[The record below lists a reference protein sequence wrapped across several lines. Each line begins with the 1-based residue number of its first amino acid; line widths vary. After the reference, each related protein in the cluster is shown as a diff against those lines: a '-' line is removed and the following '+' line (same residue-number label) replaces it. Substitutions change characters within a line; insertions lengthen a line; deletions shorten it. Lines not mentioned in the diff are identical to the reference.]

1 MCGLVWQLRAA
12 SDSGASGSEENGR
25 DHIRLDALHPRL
37 SRQEHT
43 RSCHK
48 RRVVAAWLACKAFVG
63 GTDDGVIRVLSLCG
77 YLLGAYSC
85 PYGGETKQA
94 ELFIAVCNQL
104 EYQHSHSC
112 ACHVGRLRLNSGG
125 VITEEI

>member
-1 MCGLVWQLRAA
+1 M
-12 SDSGASGSEENGR
+12 
-25 DHIRLDALHPRL
+25 
-37 SRQEHT
+37 T
-43 RSCHK
+43 
-48 RRVVAAWLACKAFVG
+48 
-63 GTDDGVIRVLSLCG
+63 VLSEFFL
-77 YLLGAYSC
+77 YAVISGAYSC